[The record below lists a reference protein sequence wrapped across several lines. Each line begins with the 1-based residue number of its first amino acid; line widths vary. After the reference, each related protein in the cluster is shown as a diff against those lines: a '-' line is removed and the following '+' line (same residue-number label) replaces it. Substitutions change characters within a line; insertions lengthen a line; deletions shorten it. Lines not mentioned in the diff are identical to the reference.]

1 MHPVWRQ
8 VALRTP
14 GYEYVPGFDPRAV
27 RAQRLGV
34 LEHLDRLA
42 EESEWTQYN
51 HGARLGCRYFGRG
64 ADAGGR
70 NPREITLQMPSE
82 GVADV
87 RVAKCV
93 FWDGSEFANQYG
105 RAAARESP
113 GSRA

>member
-51 HGARLGCRYFGRG
+51 HGARLGSRYFGRG
-64 ADAGGR
+64 TDAEGR
-70 NPREITLQMPSE
+70 NPRPACAFTCTVVCHPFSPVL
-82 GVADV
+82 
-87 RVAKCV
+87 
-93 FWDGSEFANQYG
+93 GSG
-105 RAAARESP
+105 
-113 GSRA
+113 